1 MILYIRSALF
11 LVWFATISVLF
22 HLVCLPLLMLPGRFT
37 CAAARIWAR
46 MVLLGLRW
54 FAGLGVEIRGDVPE
68 GGVIVASKHF
78 SAWETIALMAILRHP
93 SMVMKQSLLR
103 LPVNGWYSR
112 KMHMLA
118 IDRTGGASAIRSMAS
133 GAAEVLGDGRPV
145 VIFPEGTRKQLHAQP
160 DYKPG
165 VAALYAQ
172 LRRSCVP
179 VAHNSGLFW
188 TGGFLRRPG
197 TIVVEFLEPI
207 PRGLRRSEFMVVL
220 QERIERATANLLAK
234 GEREI
239 AVRQAA

>member
-22 HLVCLPLLMLPGRFT
+22 HLVCLPLLMLPARYT

-54 FAGLGVEIRGDVPE
+54 FAGLGVEIRGAIPE
-68 GGVIVASKHF
+68 GGCIVASKHF
-78 SAWETIALMAILRHP
+78 SAWETVALMAILRHP

-118 IDRTGGASAIRSMAS
+118 IDRAGGASAIRNMAS
-133 GAAEVLGDGRPV
+133 GAAEILADGRPV
-145 VIFPEGTRKQLHAQP
+145 VIFPEGTRKILHAAP

-165 VAALYAQ
+165 VAALYSQ

-207 PRGLRRSEFMVVL
+207 PPGLRRGEFMAVL
-220 QERIERATANLLAK
+220 QERIEKATAKLLAK
-234 GEREI
+234 GEKEI

>member
-1 MILYIRSALF
+1 MIVYIRSALF
-11 LVWFATISVLF
+11 LVWFATISVLV
-22 HLVCLPLLMLPGRFT
+22 HLVCLPLLLLPGRYT
-37 CAAARIWAR
+37 CVAARIWAR

-54 FAGLGVEIRGDVPE
+54 FAGLGVEIRGAVPE
-68 GGVIVASKHF
+68 GGFIVASKHF

-118 IDRTGGASAIRSMAS
+118 IDRAAGASAIRSMAS
-133 GAAEVLGDGRPV
+133 GAAEILADGRPV
-145 VIFPEGTRKQLHAQP
+145 VIFPEGTRKRLHDAP

-188 TGGFLRRPG
+188 TGAFLRRPG
-197 TIVVEFLEPI
+197 TITVEFLEAI
-207 PRGLRRSEFMVVL
+207 PPGLRRSEFMAVL
-220 QERIERATANLLAK
+220 EERIERATANLLAK

-239 AVRQAA
+239 AVQQAA